1 LLGCAALVLGA
12 FGCATSDNPRDGGFF
27 DGIDGLATGK
37 YKKRIAE
44 REERYQV
51 EQEEQRRLN
60 SEAEALKQERA
71 RVSAELNDATSR
83 LASLEETLDKERERL
98 LREQQSAELAY
109 DKLRQ
114 LDELEAR
121 LIKVKSQIKGVSPMD
136 GPLADLRAQSDL
148 INGELDDIGAIID
161 VVAASSF

>member
-1 LLGCAALVLGA
+1 LLGCAALVLGV

-27 DGIDGLATGK
+27 DGIDGLVTGK

-44 REERYQV
+44 REERYEV

-60 SEAEALKQERA
+60 IEAEALKQERVK
-71 RVSAELNDATSR
+71 VSAELNNATSR

-121 LIKVKSQIKGVSPMD
+121 LIRVKSQIKGVSPMH
-136 GPLADLRAQSDL
+136 GPVADLRAQSDL